1 MQFFLSLQC
10 RNKAYMVTTLIST
23 SATQLRSK
31 LPSSLKRLADLA
43 YNYWWCWV
51 ADQVSLFEMVNP
63 VVWEECGHNP
73 VALLELVSY
82 DRLTQL
88 SIDPFYLKRLNAL
101 VAEFDG
107 YMAAQ
112 NTWASRVAPQISPTH
127 PVAYFCAE
135 FGLHE
140 SLPIY
145 SGGLGILAGDHLK
158 SASDLGVPLVAIGL
172 LYRQGYFRQRLNRE
186 GWQEDYYVDAP
197 FEQMPLELVKD
208 AGDRPVCVDV
218 QVRHRVV
225 KVQVWK
231 VQVGRVSLY
240 LLDTDREDND
250 PIDRWLTG
258 HLYGG
263 NQETRIAQEIVLGIG
278 GVRVLHALGIE
289 PGIYHLNEGHAAF
302 CLLEVAKTEIQRTGQ
317 SFYDVEAAVR
327 DRCVFTTHTPVP
339 AGHDVFSADLMDSF
353 FALYWPQMGL
363 SREQFLALGAR
374 RLGDPWEPFGMTVL
388 ALRLCR
394 TANGVS
400 ELHGQVSRQ
409 MWRILYPEKSQDDVP
424 IGYVTN
430 GVHGATWTASLLSD
444 LYAEYLDPAWFDK
457 VLEPGLW
464 AKVDQIPAAELWW
477 RHQVL
482 KERLIAHAR
491 YKIKQARSK
500 RGEGTA
506 AIAAVDQLLD
516 PNILTIGF
524 ARRFS
529 PYKRGDLL
537 LRDPERALKIF
548 GSGDRPVQIIFSG
561 KAHPADEEGKRI
573 IQRLM
578 EWCKQPE
585 IQNRVAFVEDYD
597 MYTAR
602 KLVQGVDIWLNNPRR
617 PLEASGTSG
626 QKVCFNGGLNCS
638 VLDGWWCEGYQT
650 DANGKGL
657 NGWAIGEDAHTSNQE
672 LQDKIDS
679 DSLYTLL
686 ESEILPLY
694 YDQDQDG
701 VPQGWVKMMKKSIQ
715 TNGFAFN
722 THRMLADYV
731 TRIYAP
737 GSAVESLPSFAQIP
751 VTSDRGKG
759 RSEG

>member
-1 MQFFLSLQC
+1 MVNSLS
-10 RNKAYMVTTLIST
+10 ATP
-23 SATQLRSK
+23 ATQLSNK
-31 LPSSLKRLADLA
+31 LPRSLKRLADLA
-43 YNYWWCWV
+43 FNYWWCWN
-51 ADQVSLFEMVNP
+51 ADQSLFELINADE
-63 VVWEECGHNP
+63 WQRCGHNP
-73 VALLELVSY
+73 VALLEAVSY
-82 DRLTQL
+82 ERLTQL
-88 SIDPFYLKRLNAL
+88 AIDPFYLKRLHQVVEA
-101 VAEFDG
+101 FDRYQAG
-107 YMAAQ
+107 K
-112 NTWASRVAPQISPTH
+112 NTWASRVAPQLSQDH

-140 SLPIY
+140 SLPVY

-158 SASDLGVPLVAIGL
+158 SASDLGVPMVGVGL
-172 LYRQGYFRQRLNRE
+172 LYRQGYFHQRLNRD
-186 GWQEDYYVDAP
+186 GWQEDFYIDNP
-197 FEQMPLELVKD
+197 FERMPLELMKNEQGEPIVIEIL
-208 AGDRPVCVDV
+208 
-218 QVRHRVV
+218 VRQRTV
-225 KVQVWK
+225 KVQIWK
-231 VQVGRVSLY
+231 VQVGRVDLY
-240 LLDTDREDND
+240 LLDTDRYDND

-263 NQETRIAQEIVLGIG
+263 NQETRIAQEVVLGIG
-278 GVRVLHALGIE
+278 GVRALQALGIE
-289 PGIYHLNEGHAAF
+289 PGLYHLNEGHAAF
-302 CLLEVAKTEIQRTGQ
+302 CLLEVARLEIQKTGQ
-317 SFYDVEAAVR
+317 SFYDIEATVR

-353 FALYWPQMGL
+353 FAHYWPQMGL

-409 MWRILYPEKSQDDVP
+409 MWHVLYPDKSAANVP

-430 GVHGATWTASLLSD
+430 GVHASTWTAALLSD
-444 LYAEYLDPAWFDK
+444 LYAQYLDEDWS
-457 VLEPGLW
+457 
-464 AKVDQIPAAELWW
+464 AKVSDLALWEKIDQIPDQELWW

-491 YKIKQARSK
+491 FKIKQARQN
-500 RGEGTA
+500 RGERPEW
-506 AIAAVDQLLD
+506 IAASDLILD
-516 PNILTIGF
+516 PKILTIGF

-537 LRDPERALKIF
+537 LRDAERALKIF
-548 GSGDRPVQIIFSG
+548 GNPDRPVQIIFSG

-585 IQNRVAFVEDYD
+585 IVNRVAFIEDYD

-626 QKVCFNGGLNCS
+626 QKVCFNGGINCS

-650 DANGKGL
+650 DAQGKGI

-679 DSLYTLL
+679 DSLYQLL
-686 ESEILPLY
+686 EEEIVPLY
-694 YDQDQDG
+694 YDQDSEG
-701 VPQGWVKMMKKSIQ
+701 MPHRWIAMMKASIK
-715 TNGFAFN
+715 TNAPAFN
-722 THRMLADYV
+722 THRMIADYV

-737 GSAVESLPSFAQIP
+737 GSKLDVGRSFAQVP
-751 VTSDRGKG
+751 L
-759 RSEG
+759 